1 MPKQVLKAREKVE
14 VRRREV
20 FRNPPEG
27 LKVEETRKESN
38 TLSKAQ
44 IIHIG
49 RSLGLYS
56 SLWDR
61 IDLPPLWLI
70 RRRIK
75 KRMEFVELDDFA
87 IRRDGGAEKM
97 EPKEVE
103 LAVEMRGLD
112 ILGKEE
118 LELRRSLSQWL
129 LNRKFLA
136 GRGLSV
142 KRLYLTRPSAWP
154 CRN

>member
-1 MPKQVLKAREKVE
+1 MPRQVLKAREKVE
-14 VRRREV
+14 ARRREV

-27 LKVEETRKESN
+27 LKIEDTKEESH

-61 IDLPPLWLI
+61 INLPPLWLI
-70 RRRIK
+70 RRGIK
-75 KRMEFVELDDFA
+75 KRMDSVELDDFA
-87 IRRDGGAEKM
+87 IRRDGGVEKM
-97 EPKEVE
+97 EPAEVE
-103 LAVEMRGLD
+103 LAVEIRGLD

-118 LELRRSLSQWL
+118 QELRRSLRQWL

-136 GRGLSV
+136 GKGLSV
-142 KRLYLTRPSAWP
+142 KRLYLARPSVWP
-154 CRN
+154 CRD